1 MKLTKQEAEQVFL
14 NHYILVRQ
22 VAMKMA
28 PIRYVQE
35 DIAHDVFVY
44 FLSRF
49 DQWDYDPAT
58 IKALLRRITENI
70 ALQHWRTYQKNLPER
85 LREVAERL
93 WQEPTVLQEQ
103 ADWEEQMAA
112 LEMCLQ
118 KLSAEN
124 RDLVEAYYFAEAS
137 WNELADEKNVKSG
150 TLRMKMSR
158 IRTLLYDCIKKVI
171 EVGIKDE

>member
-1 MKLTKQEAEQVFL
+1 M
-14 NHYILVRQ
+14 
-22 VAMKMA
+22 
-28 PIRYVQE
+28 
-35 DIAHDVFVY
+35 
-44 FLSRF
+44 
-49 DQWDYDPAT
+49 
-58 IKALLRRITENI
+58 
-70 ALQHWRTYQKNLPER
+70 PER
-85 LREVAERL
+85 LREVTERL
-93 WQEPTVLQEQ
+93 WREPTAAQEQKQ

-118 KLSAEN
+118 KLSADN